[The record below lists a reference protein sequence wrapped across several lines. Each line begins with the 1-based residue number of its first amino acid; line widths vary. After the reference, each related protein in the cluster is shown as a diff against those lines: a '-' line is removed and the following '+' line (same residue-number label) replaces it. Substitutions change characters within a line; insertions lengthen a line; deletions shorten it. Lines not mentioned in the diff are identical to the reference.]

1 MNLVVVLLVSIV
13 TGICI
18 LCVYIAKTQIISKL
32 SYIKQYEKWVKM
44 NVLIERQL
52 EMAMRYNDLTNIH
65 KLLEMLHQHNK
76 EFPRI

>member
-1 MNLVVVLLVSIV
+1 MNFFIVLLISFI
-13 TGICI
+13 TGFCV
-18 LCVYIAKTQIISKL
+18 LCVYIAKSHLFEKV

-52 EMAMRYNDLTNIH
+52 DIALRHNDLTNIH